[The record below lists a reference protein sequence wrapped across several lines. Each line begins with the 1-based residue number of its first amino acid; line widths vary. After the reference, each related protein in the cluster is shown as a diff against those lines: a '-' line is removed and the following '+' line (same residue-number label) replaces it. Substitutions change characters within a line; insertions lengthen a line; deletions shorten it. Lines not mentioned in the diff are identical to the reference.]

1 MSRDDRLVLLGVLCL
16 ASAFVGIEL
25 MRGLGGAA
33 VAGRGLADWTQL
45 RRASW
50 VVNGYL
56 LAYIAV
62 MPLAGRAADRF
73 GLPRL
78 LISRPGVVR
87 GSVRCSR
94 GRRGRWT
101 PSWRHAWSR
110 AWAAAPSC
118 RSPRPAPASCSRGT
132 RELGRWE
139 P

>member
-25 MRGLGGAA
+25 MAVVGGAA
-33 VAGRGLADWTQL
+33 VAGRDLADWTQL

-73 GLPRL
+73 GLPPAAHARAG
-78 LISRPGVVR
+78 GVRARFAAV
-87 GSVRCSR
+87 GGGA
-94 GRRGRWT
+94 GRST
-101 PSWRHAWSR
+101 PSSRHASSR
-110 AWAAAPSC
+110 ASAAAPSC

-132 RELGRWE
+132 PEPGRWA